1 MVGTGEGMHVDGDCS
16 SELIRDPGCEMRDM
30 NALARVPN
38 PVSRIP
44 HLCPTFAP
52 SSIQRERF
60 MSDAIKHECGL
71 AFIRLRKPFSYY
83 QQQYGTVLWGLNKLY
98 LLMEKQHNRGQDGAG
113 VATVKLDV
121 EPGYPFMQ
129 RIRSNAPQAIADI
142 FQQIGKEIDEL
153 EQYHPN
159 IRNHPGLMKGH
170 VKFLGEILLGH
181 LRYGTQGK
189 NKLEY
194 CHPFINRDTI
204 PSRNLALAGNFN
216 IVNSDELFALVGKEP
231 HPTIR
236 FSDLAAMIEVM
247 HTFLCKED
255 DASPEHLDIKKV
267 LRKTLPL
274 FDGGFHVA
282 GMTGNG
288 IGFVFRDR
296 HGIRPSYY
304 YINDEVVVAA
314 SERAAIRTT
323 FNVGENEVQELMPGQ
338 VLIVDE
344 KGDIQV
350 AQILEPGERKACSFE
365 RIYFSRGS
373 DEKIYKER
381 KALGYHLSEPVLNA
395 IDHDLKNTIFS
406 FIPNTAETAFYGMI
420 KGMEEYMNKIKVERI
435 MSWDK
440 DFDQTR
446 LEEMINRR
454 IRIEKIA
461 IKDVKM
467 RTFIT
472 EDSNRNEMV
481 QHVYDVTYGTVRPGE
496 DTLVVIDDSIVRG
509 TTLKESIIRMLGRLK
524 PKRIIVVSSSPQ
536 IRYPDCY
543 GIDMSKMGDF
553 IAFNAAVELM
563 KERGKMDCLKEM
575 LDRCKELQRTGQLH
589 SENVVQK
596 LYKQFTAEEISARIA
611 QLITPAGLDI
621 PVDVIFQKIEDLHK
635 ACPSNL
641 GDWYFTGNYPT
652 PGGNK
657 VVNKA
662 FMNYMEGK
670 NVRGY

>member
-1 MVGTGEGMHVDGDCS
+1 M
-16 SELIRDPGCEMRDM
+16 
-30 NALARVPN
+30 
-38 PVSRIP
+38 
-44 HLCPTFAP
+44 
-52 SSIQRERF
+52 
-60 MSDAIKHECGL
+60 
-71 AFIRLRKPFSYY
+71 
-83 QQQYGTVLWGLNKLY
+83 WGLNKLY

-113 VATVKLDV
+113 VAAVKLNV
-121 EPGYPFMQ
+121 EPGYPFMH
-129 RIRSNAPQAIADI
+129 RRRSNAPQAISDI
-142 FQQIGKEIDEL
+142 FEQIGTEVAEL
-153 EQYHPN
+153 EKYHPG
-159 IRNHPGLMKGH
+159 IKTHPGLMKGH
-170 VKFLGEILLGH
+170 VNFLGELLLGH

-194 CHPFINRDTI
+194 CHPFINRDTV
-204 PSRNLALAGNFN
+204 PARNLALAGNFN
-216 IVNSDELFALVGKEP
+216 LVNTDELFTLVGKEP
-231 HPTIR
+231 SEIMR
-236 FSDLAAMIEVM
+236 FSDLAAMIELM

-255 DASPEHLDIKKV
+255 EISPDKMDIKKV
-267 LRKTLPL
+267 LKKALPL
-274 FDGGFHVA
+274 FDGGFHVG
-282 GMTGNG
+282 GMTGSG
-288 IGFVFRDR
+288 IGFVFRDA

-323 FNVGENEVQELMPGQ
+323 FNVGENEVKELMPGQ
-338 VLIVDE
+338 ALIVDE
-344 KGDIQV
+344 KGEIEISQV
-350 AQILEPGERKACSFE
+350 LEPKERKACSFE

-381 KALGYHLSEPVLNA
+381 KALGFNLSEPVLNL

-406 FIPNTAETAFYGMI
+406 FIPNTAEVAFLGLQ
-420 KGMEEYMNKIKVERI
+420 KGMERYLNNIKLERI
-435 MSWDK
+435 LSWNKEYDEEK
-440 DFDQTR
+440 
-446 LEEMINRR
+446 LSEMINRR
-454 IRIEKIA
+454 IRVEKIA

-472 EDSNRNEMV
+472 EDASRNEMV

-509 TTLKESIIRMLGRLK
+509 TTLKESIIRMLARLK

-563 KERGKMDCLKEM
+563 KERGKEDCLKEM
-575 LDRCKELQRTGQLH
+575 LEKCKELQRNNQLH
-589 SENVVQK
+589 TENVVKQ
-596 LYKQFTAEEISARIA
+596 LYKGFTDEEISRKIA
-611 QLITPAGLDI
+611 QLITPPEVKI
-621 PVDVIFQKIEDLHK
+621 PVDVIFQTVDGLHQ

-641 GDWYFTGNYPT
+641 GDWYFTGDYPT